1 MLGQEA
7 VMRVLTQD
15 RYGWEA
21 LAVRDVPAPVP
32 GARQVLVRVH
42 AAGVN
47 PYDWHFAA
55 GQPLVAR
62 PMMGG
67 LKGPR
72 PAVRGAD
79 LSGVVVAVGPGV
91 TEFARGDE
99 VFGFGSAGTFAE
111 LAVASVD
118 RIAHSPAGLTHVE
131 AAALPMAAVTAL
143 QFLRA
148 AGLTAGQRLAVT
160 GAGGGIG
167 HLAVQIARA
176 WGAHVTGVCS
186 TRHVDLVREL
196 GAAAV
201 IDYTREDFT
210 EGEERYDVVFSNA
223 GRYPVR
229 ALGRVT
235 VPGGVVLVNDGS
247 RDGLFGSMPDMLAAP
262 LVSRFS
268 PYRVVNVTAT
278 QSGEDLA
285 LLAGMVADGALR
297 PVVSATY
304 PLERALEAIQQVAGH
319 GHAQGKLVVTLA

>member
-1 MLGQEA
+1 
-7 VMRVLTQD
+7 MRVLTQD

-21 LAVRDVPAPVP
+21 LAVREVPDPVP
-32 GARQVLVRVH
+32 GAGQVLVRVH

-67 LKGPR
+67 LGGPR
-72 PAVRGAD
+72 PQVRGAD
-79 LSGVVVAVGPGV
+79 LSGVVVAAGPGV
-91 TEFARGDE
+91 TEFAPGDE
-99 VFGFGSAGTFAE
+99 VFGFGSGGTFAE
-111 LAVASVD
+111 LAVAEAD
-118 RIAHSPAGLTHVE
+118 EIAHRPADLTHVE

-167 HLAVQIARA
+167 HFAVQIAGA
-176 WGAHVTGVCS
+176 WGARVTGVCG
-186 TRHVDLVREL
+186 THNVAMVREL
-196 GAAAV
+196 GAADV
-201 IDYTREDFT
+201 VDHTRADFT
-210 EGEERYDVVFSNA
+210 EGDERYDVVFTNA
-223 GRYPVR
+223 GRYPLR

-235 VPGGVVLVNDGS
+235 APGGVVLVNDGS

-268 PYRVVNVTAT
+268 PYRVVNVEASR
-278 QSGEDLA
+278 SGADLA
-285 LLAGMVADGALR
+285 VLAGMVADGTLL
-297 PVVSATY
+297 PVVSATF
-304 PLERALEAIQQVAGH
+304 PLERALEAMQLVAGQ
-319 GHAQGKLVVTLA
+319 GHVRGKLVVTLA